1 VSDYGTLKTEI
12 EGYLW
17 DKASAQVPNF
27 INGAIRTFTKKHDF
41 STLEEISTRLLVI
54 NEWAYALPNDFNLMR
69 ELQLRKIADDT
80 LIAPLYRIWPPEKF
94 FRLTS
99 IADYGSV
106 MESFV
111 PVRVI
116 HLALQNTPAVFT
128 EYRNEFYIFPKPD
141 AANVAANQM
150 FMLYKK
156 FHSGYSGQADE
167 YIDWFLVNAYDA
179 LKWGALIQGAPYLRD
194 SKLKQSVLD
203 LYQDAL
209 RDVVALDIEAET
221 AGAKLWMGT

>member
-1 VSDYGTLKTEI
+1 
-12 EGYLW
+12 
-17 DKASAQVPNF
+17 
-27 INGAIRTFTKKHDF
+27 
-41 STLEEISTRLLVI
+41 
-54 NEWAYALPNDFNLMR
+54 
-69 ELQLRKIADDT
+69 
-80 LIAPLYRIWPPEKF
+80 
-94 FRLTS
+94 
-99 IADYGSV
+99 
-106 MESFV
+106 
-111 PVRVI
+111 
-116 HLALQNTPAVFT
+116 
-128 EYRNEFYIFPKPD
+128 
-141 AANVAANQM
+141 M